1 MLPQMPIHKQFSAL
15 SRPEKCWVLF
25 HPFIAKHA
33 FHVTKYVIADVDSL
47 KQEGTLGTD
56 LNGGRLDAFKHAY
69 WMASLSLAI
78 GGRKALKLG
87 RAHEKGNYLQYKK
100 HQLEDSILPDSVSS
114 VMDLKNNE
122 AGISSFGKCRTYSRK
137 ELQHRIIYFVNKGD
151 MFIIRKDAQGN
162 YLDCS
167 GAPLDMKIW
176 AGRWGIPKCL
186 VPSGAQ

>member
-1 MLPQMPIHKQFSAL
+1 MKRLCIFALFFFISAVMLPQMPIHKQFSAL
-15 SRPEKCWVLF
+15 SRPEKCWELI

-87 RAHEKGNYLQYKK
+87 WAHEKGNYLQYKK
-100 HQLEDSILPDSVSS
+100 QEQKRTS
-114 VMDLKNNE
+114 KC
-122 AGISSFGKCRTYSRK
+122 GIFTNSFTRKRQSCRQNTSKKGKRLTAFTM
-137 ELQHRIIYFVNKGD
+137 L
-151 MFIIRKDAQGN
+151 
-162 YLDCS
+162 L
-167 GAPLDMKIW
+167 
-176 AGRWGIPKCL
+176 
-186 VPSGAQ
+186 